1 MSIPNCHIPSPLYR
15 MRCSSLCMTFFVFA
29 LSATKNYGMQMGYSY
44 TVLVLYPL
52 SSPAL
57 LTLRIG

>member
-1 MSIPNCHIPSPLYR
+1 